1 MLIASNNSW
10 DIMGHIKIFY
20 ADDDEDDLMFFNE
33 AVEQISEAIH
43 SPISLDIFK
52 DGENLIEG
60 IKNNEEHNSV
70 LFLDINMPLKS
81 GFQFLEEIRNDPKLE
96 DFPVVMYSTSSDHSI
111 IERCKKLGAS
121 YYAIKP
127 YDFNDLI
134 KLITSFADINW
145 ENHIIDCKN
154 FLYK

>member
-1 MLIASNNSW
+1 
-10 DIMGHIKIFY
+10 MGHIKIFY
-20 ADDDEDDLMFFNE
+20 ADDDDDDLMFFNE

-43 SPISLDIFK
+43 SPISLDVFK

-60 IKNNEEHNSV
+60 IKKNEENNSV

-81 GFQFLEEIRNDPKLE
+81 GFQFLQEIRNDPKLVG
-96 DFPVVMYSTSSDHSI
+96 FPVVMYSTSSDNSI
-111 IERCKKLGAS
+111 IEKCKALGAS

-134 KLITSFADINW
+134 KLITSFAGINW
-145 ENHIIDCKN
+145 ENHHVDSKN
-154 FLYK
+154 FLYR